1 MFGHDDKKDDDNR
14 TEAVVS
20 PVENAGSDSWQHP
33 GPPPADDNNGGQ
45 TGDSQASSTNDFT
58 ASRDDQADEVQNSA
72 NADSPDLNP
81 EHALPAT
88 DESPAISTD
97 SAADTAAANSGFGAG
112 NNSDSSDNSNDNLID
127 LKQEAL
133 GKLSP
138 LIGHL
143 DQSPEEKFRTLMM
156 MIQASDD
163 QSLIRQAYE
172 AAQQIDDEKARAQ
185 ALLDVVNEIN
195 YFTQNPK
202 SE

>member
-1 MFGHDDKKDDDNR
+1 MFGHDDKKDENR
-14 TEAVVS
+14 H
-20 PVENAGSDSWQHP
+20 ENAQAPDNGPAINPVSNNDDSGWQHP
-33 GPPPADDNNGGQ
+33 GPPPADNDDNNQDNQNGP
-45 TGDSQASSTNDFT
+45 TEDFT
-58 ASRDDQADEVQNSA
+58 AGHTDGSDQPDESQNL
-72 NADSPDLNP
+72 ADSPDLNP
-81 EHALPAT
+81 AHALPASDDT
-88 DESPAISTD
+88 EAPLSSSVAD
-97 SAADTAAANSGFGAG
+97 SGLNAADNTK
-112 NNSDSSDNSNDNLID
+112 DDLID

-172 AAQQIDDEKARAQ
+172 TAQQIDDEKTRAQ
-185 ALLDVVNEIN
+185 ALLDIVNEIN